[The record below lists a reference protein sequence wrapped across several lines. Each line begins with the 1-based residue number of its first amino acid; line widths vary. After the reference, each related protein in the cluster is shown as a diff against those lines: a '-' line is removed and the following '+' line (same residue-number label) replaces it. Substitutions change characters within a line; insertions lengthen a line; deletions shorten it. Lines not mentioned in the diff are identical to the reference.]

1 MFRVPGLGADLCYVR
16 SVDGDYAV
24 QVRLRN
30 GMFVILTDDLTYPG
44 GIGWAAE
51 WETVPAEEVP
61 EEIRREL
68 LYAVEGYADYLSAK
82 VK

>member
-1 MFRVPGLGADLCYVR
+1 
-16 SVDGDYAV
+16 
-24 QVRLRN
+24 
-30 GMFVILTDDLTYPG
+30 MFVILTDDLTYPG

-68 LYAVEGYADYLSAK
+68 LYAVEGYADYLRAK
-82 VK
+82 AG